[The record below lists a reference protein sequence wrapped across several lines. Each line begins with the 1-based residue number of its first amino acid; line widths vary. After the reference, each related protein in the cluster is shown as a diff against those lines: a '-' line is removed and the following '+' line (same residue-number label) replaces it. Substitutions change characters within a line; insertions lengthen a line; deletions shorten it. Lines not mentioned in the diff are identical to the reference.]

1 MSRRQTGFLIGFLI
15 AVFGWVAGFWV
26 TLGAILAGLIGY
38 VVVRVLDGDVDLSE
52 FADRVTGSERERP
65 RY

>member
-15 AVFGWVAGFWV
+15 AVLGWAAGLWV

-38 VVVRVLDGDVDLSE
+38 LVVRVLDGDVDLSE
-52 FADRVTGSERERP
+52 LADRVSGSER
-65 RY
+65 